1 MGRLTDKHSACNTLP
16 NVRSVSTFA
25 DAKSLWSSGKIPGK
39 SSLTNFFLNQRSI
52 ERAIKKDNLWGI
64 AQSGASLLLRRD
76 RDFFHLYINF
86 SDQEVLRTLLTKL
99 NTETPLVV
107 DVIQRNNSHHELIAI
122 LKDAGFGS
130 HRLLFRLNR
139 KVHAIQKSTEVDSVG
154 LANLTHAAEIL
165 NFLEKYFDKYSEQIP
180 EIDEIEEAI
189 LNRQI
194 LLSLIDD
201 EIAGFLYFE
210 SFGLASS
217 LRYWFV
223 NPKFRD
229 QNIGSA
235 LIRHYLAVSCQNMS
249 SHLWV
254 VHDNYNALSK
264 YEHYGYTRDVL
275 EDHVMIRR

>member
-1 MGRLTDKHSACNTLP
+1 MNTVTSLTE
-16 NVRSVSTFA
+16 
-25 DAKSLWSSGKIPGK
+25 AKSLWSAGKIRGQ
-39 SSLTNFFLNQRSI
+39 SSLTNFFLSQHSI
-52 ERAIKKDNLWGI
+52 ERAVRKGRLTGI
-64 AQSGASLLLRRD
+64 AQPGASLLFRRD
-76 RDFFHLYINF
+76 RDFSHLYINF
-86 SDQEVLRTLLTKL
+86 SNDDVFKSLLEQL
-99 NTETPLVV
+99 SFETPLVV
-107 DVIQRNNSHHELIAI
+107 DVIQRNNSHHELISI
-122 LKDAGFGS
+122 LEDAGFAS

-139 KVHAIQKSTEVDSVG
+139 KVHDIQKSTEVDSVG
-154 LANLTHAAEIL
+154 LANHLHAVEIL

-210 SFGLASS
+210 SFGLSS
-217 LRYWFV
+217 TLRYWFV